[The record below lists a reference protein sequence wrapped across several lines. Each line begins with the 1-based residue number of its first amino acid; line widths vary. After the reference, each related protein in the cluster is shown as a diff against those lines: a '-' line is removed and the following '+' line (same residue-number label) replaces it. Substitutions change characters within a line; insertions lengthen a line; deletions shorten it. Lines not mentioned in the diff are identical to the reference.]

1 MDHIES
7 IMPGLAGRLT
17 TLAGT
22 CEQHGTAEILARIG
36 AAWHCP
42 ACLEAVMAAERTTGW
57 MAERAVSL
65 LAGATI
71 PKKYVD
77 QLFVATTPEQ
87 KEARRTARMFRD
99 FILKEQA
106 WASLIMVGI
115 TGTGKTL
122 LACEMAQSLIKNAS
136 RSVRYITAT
145 GMISEIQASYGRE
158 GKSEEG
164 EILRFVQY
172 DLLILDEIDAIRS
185 TGNASLLLTE
195 IVNRR
200 YNETKPVIAISNQPF
215 GDLARFVGDRVYSRL
230 HENAFISAF
239 NWADARR
246 AGVQQSADV
255 HHIADVRRA

>member
-1 MDHIES
+1 MEHIEN
-7 IMPGLAGRLT
+7 IMPGLAGRLAM
-17 TLAGT
+17 LAGE
-22 CEQHGTAEILARIG
+22 CAQHGAAEILARAG

-42 ACLEAVMAAERTTGW
+42 RCLEAQLLAERTTGW
-57 MAERAVSL
+57 MAERAVAL
-65 LAGATI
+65 LSGATI
-71 PKKYVD
+71 PAKYVD
-77 QLFVATTPEQ
+77 QQFVASTPEQ
-87 KEARRTARMFRD
+87 KEARRTVRMFRD

-106 WASLIMVGI
+106 WASLVMIGT

-145 GMISEIQASYGRE
+145 GMIGEIQASYGRE

-172 DLLILDEIDAIRS
+172 DVLILDEIDAIRA
-185 TGNASLLLTE
+185 TGNAALLLTE

-200 YNETKPVIAISNQPF
+200 YNENKPMIAISNQPF
-215 GDLARFVGDRVYSRL
+215 ADLARFVGDRVYSRL
-230 HENAFISAF
+230 HENAFVAAF

-246 AGVQQSADV
+246 GGIQQSADV
-255 HHIADVRRA
+255 HHLADAWRA